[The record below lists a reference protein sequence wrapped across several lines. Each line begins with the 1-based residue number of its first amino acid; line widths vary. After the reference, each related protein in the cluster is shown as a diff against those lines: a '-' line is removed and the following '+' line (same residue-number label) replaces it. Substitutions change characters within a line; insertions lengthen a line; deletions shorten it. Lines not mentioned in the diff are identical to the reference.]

1 MDPLRIVR
9 QPAAASQTMYDEAF
23 VTPMRQELVG
33 VGFRELR
40 TPEEVDAELAHQT
53 GTTLVV
59 VNSICGCAAGRAR
72 PGVALAVRQ
81 EPRPQHL
88 TTVFAGQDRPA
99 TERARSYF
107 AGEPPSSPQIA
118 LFKDGRMVFMMPRR
132 EIEGRDAVEI
142 AEQLRAAFDRY
153 CSGQGEA

>member
-1 MDPLRIVR
+1 MNPLNIVR

-23 VTPMRQELVG
+23 VTPMRRELVG
-33 VGFRELR
+33 IGFQELR
-40 TPEEVDAELAHQT
+40 TPEEVDAQLKDQT

-72 PGVALAVRQ
+72 PGVALALLHAVRP
-81 EPRPQHL
+81 EHL

-107 AGEPPSSPQIA
+107 EGQPPSSPQIA
-118 LFKDGRMVFMMPRR
+118 LFKDGKLVFMMPRR
-132 EIEGRDAVEI
+132 EIEGRDAPEI
-142 AEQLRAAFDRY
+142 AEHLIQAFDEY
-153 CSGQGEA
+153 CG